1 MSKLSTPGEDPPRRP
16 YRSPARR
23 QAAAAT
29 RERIIDAGARLV
41 REFTSWDWDELT
53 FRAVAERAGVSER
66 TVYRNFPSERQLHDA
81 IMARLEDEAGIAYED
96 VELDN
101 LAEVTARVF
110 ASLRRFAIKDTM
122 GTPHG
127 PAFAG
132 AEARRHDAL
141 NRLVSAH
148 APKLPDAQRRAL
160 AGLLD
165 VLWSPPTYE
174 RLVGSWDLDKAE
186 AVDAVQW
193 LIAKVIAA
201 VENNESPI
209 AGA

>member
-1 MSKLSTPGEDPPRRP
+1 MSELSTPDTPRRR
-16 YRSPARR
+16 YHSPARR
-23 QAAAAT
+23 QGAAET
-29 RERIIDAGARLV
+29 RERIIDAGSRLV
-41 REFTSWDWDELT
+41 RGFTTWDWDELT

-81 IMARLEDEAGIAYED
+81 IMARLEDEAGVSYQD

-101 LAEVTARVF
+101 LGEVTARVF
-110 ASLRRFAIKDTM
+110 GSLRRFATKDIVD
-122 GTPHG
+122 TPRG

-132 AEARRHDAL
+132 ADARRHEAL
-141 NRLVSAH
+141 NRAVTAR
-148 APKLPDAQRRAL
+148 APEQPDAQRRAL

-174 RLVGSWDLDKAE
+174 RLIGAWNLDNVE
-186 AVDAVQW
+186 AIGAVQW

-201 VENNESPI
+201 VDSNEPPMVK
-209 AGA
+209 A

>member
-1 MSKLSTPGEDPPRRP
+1 MSELSMSESPRRR
-16 YRSPARR
+16 YHSPARR
-23 QAAAAT
+23 QRAAAT

-41 REFTSWDWDELT
+41 RGFTSWDWDELT
-53 FRAVAERAGVSER
+53 FRAVADRAGVSER
-66 TVYRNFPSERQLHDA
+66 TVYRNFPSERHLHDA
-81 IMARLEDEAGIAYED
+81 IMARLEDEAGISYEG

-110 ASLRRFAIKDTM
+110 ASLRRFAIKDTI
-122 GTPHG
+122 GTPRG

-132 AEARRHDAL
+132 ADARRHDAL
-141 NRLVSAH
+141 NRAVATR
-148 APKLPDAQRRAL
+148 APELPGAQRRAL

-174 RLVGSWDLDKAE
+174 RLIGAWNLDNAE
-186 AVDAVQW
+186 AVSAVQW

-201 VENNESPI
+201 VDNNEPPTVR
-209 AGA
+209 A

>member
-1 MSKLSTPGEDPPRRP
+1 MSELSTSDSPRRRR
-16 YRSPARR
+16 YHSPARR
-23 QAAAAT
+23 EGAAVT
-29 RERIIDAGARLV
+29 RERIVDAGARLV
-41 REFTSWDWDELT
+41 RGFTTWDWDELT

-81 IMARLEDEAGIAYED
+81 IMARLEDEAGIRYED

-110 ASLRRFAIKDTM
+110 ASLRRFAIKDTI

-127 PAFAG
+127 PAFAS
-132 AEARRHDAL
+132 ADARRHEAL
-141 NRLVSAH
+141 DRAVGAR
-148 APKLPDAQRRAL
+148 APHLPDAQRRAL

-174 RLVGSWDLDKAE
+174 RLIGAWQLDNAE
-186 AVDAVQW
+186 AIDAVQW
-193 LIAKVIAA
+193 LIAKVIA
-201 VENNESPI
+201 EI
-209 AGA
+209 G